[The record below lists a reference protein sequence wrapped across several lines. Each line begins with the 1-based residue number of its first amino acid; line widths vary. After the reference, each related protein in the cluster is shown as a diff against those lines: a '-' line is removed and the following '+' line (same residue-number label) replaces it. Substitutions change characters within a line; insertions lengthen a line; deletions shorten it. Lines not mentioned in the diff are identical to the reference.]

1 MKIYLVPKIH
11 EWNEEAIAV
20 SVDGEKLALYLFH
33 RTSDNPTQED
43 DAEFVAFLKTN
54 PHTRELLVY
63 RNTVVIRGDSI
74 GIETEE
80 NWRFVNACMLD
91 LSAGYGSGERSAH
104 AMWRF
109 DLNDLGMV
117 PRNSFA
123 ETFNEKSVNW
133 VASRRSPRHAVLYLP
148 FTSSSPTSEEATLQ
162 IFTGNPSLVT
172 VLSGETTETVTLD
185 DINRMR
191 DKEGLFLPGLTL
203 TRSSGHDTDGDG
215 IVFDVEISWGGKI
228 PETETAFVSTTA
240 GYISKQ
246 RVTLNNGKGRFK
258 WMPLG
263 LDSGDQATVQ
273 VGFRLFSGIASMT
286 VEV

>member
-1 MKIYLVPKIH
+1 MKIYLVPKIY

-191 DKEGLFLPGLTL
+191 DNEGQFFPSLVLKQIDK
-203 TRSSGHDTDGDG
+203 SQDGSVTFEVSL
-215 IVFDVEISWGGKI
+215 IWHGKI

>member
-1 MKIYLVPKIH
+1 MKVYLVPKIH

-20 SVDGEKLALYLFH
+20 STADEKLALYLFR

-43 DAEFVAFLKTN
+43 DAEFVALLKNN
-54 PHTRELLVY
+54 PHTRALLAY
-63 RNTVVIRGDSI
+63 RDTVVIRGNSI

-80 NWRFVNACMLD
+80 NWRFANACMLD

-133 VASRRSPRHAVLYLP
+133 VANRRSPRHAVLYLP

-172 VLSGETTETVTLD
+172 VLSGEPTEIVTLD
-185 DINRMR
+185 DIHRMR

-203 TRSSGHDTDGDG
+203 TRSSVHETDG

-246 RVTLNNGKGRFK
+246 RVTLTNGKGRFK
-258 WMPLG
+258 WMPIG

-273 VGFRLFSGIASMT
+273 AGFRLFSGIASE
-286 VEV
+286 EVKAE